1 MLHTPSKSTSVTL
14 LSLKIVALLHQHQPT
29 SVSTLAFILFI
40 YMFRQA
46 GRQGDVAK
54 AILVAAFYVAL
65 RKAQSL
71 YFYILSK
78 I

>member
-46 GRQGDVAK
+46 GGQGDVAK

-65 RKAQSL
+65 RKEGSVSIFL
-71 YFYILSK
+71 YSI
-78 I
+78 